1 VSQFAAK
8 ATDVYNSRMRNHV
21 SMRVL
26 PFLPVGAALC
36 LAPAP
41 IVAQSPASA
50 PSLTIKSIV
59 VSGQA
64 RFSGDQVLATIGWKA
79 GQDFDV
85 KALNRAA
92 EILGKS
98 GAFEE
103 VSYTYTP
110 HGNQVTVEFTV
121 KEVAKFRKCIFDNFV
136 WASDEELQ
144 ARLQKDI
151 PLYTGEA
158 PETGTILDDI
168 SRDLE
173 KLSQE
178 RGVTARVERR
188 VQQASI
194 VDPNW
199 NHLYVAQGPQVKMQA
214 VSFSGMLAASPKE
227 LEKDA
232 GVLAGKDYSRA
243 RCLSFATAVL
253 MPFYHERGYLRATA
267 NLTARVLSHAPG
279 SNEFAVE
286 AIYTVNEGRAYR
298 WAAPEWKGNQR
309 FAEAD
314 LESLTGMKA
323 ESTANEQKIEEG
335 WAAVKKAYAK
345 NGYFEAK
352 ITTEQVLDEAGGH
365 VHYVVTA
372 SEGPQYRM
380 GNFEVFGVPPKVAD
394 RLKGKWRLKTGYVF
408 DGSYMSEFLKKD
420 AAAALAGALQPSS
433 KVKISTQPNQEQH
446 VVDVTFQVQ

>member
-1 VSQFAAK
+1 
-8 ATDVYNSRMRNHV
+8 
-21 SMRVL
+21 MRVL
-26 PFLPVGAALC
+26 PYLAVWAALC
-36 LAPAP
+36 SLSA
-41 IVAQSPASA
+41 VGSAQIPGNV
-50 PSLTIKSIV
+50 PPTTIKSIG

-64 RFSGDQVLATIGWKA
+64 RFSEDQVLATIGWKA
-79 GQDFDV
+79 GQGFDV

-136 WASDEELQ
+136 WLSDEELQ
-144 ARLQKDI
+144 TRLQKDI

-199 NHLYVAQGPQVKMQA
+199 NHLYVALGPQVKMQA

-232 GVLAGKDYSRA
+232 GVLAGKDYSKA

-253 MPFYHERGYLRATA
+253 VPFYHERGYLRATA
-267 NLTARVLSHAPG
+267 SLTERVLSHAPG
-279 SNEFAVE
+279 SDEFAVE
-286 AIYTVNEGRAYR
+286 AMFTVDEGRAYR
-298 WAAPEWKGNQR
+298 WAAPEWKGNRQ
-309 FAEAD
+309 FATAD

-323 ESTANEQKIEEG
+323 ESTANELKIESNQSKLLPI
-335 WAAVKKAYAK
+335 KKK
-345 NGYFEAK
+345 S
-352 ITTEQVLDEAGGH
+352 VL
-365 VHYVVTA
+365 
-372 SEGPQYRM
+372 M
-380 GNFEVFGVPPKVAD
+380 IN
-394 RLKGKWRLKTGYVF
+394 
-408 DGSYMSEFLKKD
+408 
-420 AAAALAGALQPSS
+420 
-433 KVKISTQPNQEQH
+433 
-446 VVDVTFQVQ
+446 